1 MLQLL
6 SEFHSF
12 LRSVVHLEKSLCYT
26 IKPFLL
32 SLDILRKDGCVY
44 CAKDHAQ
51 GFWSLVRDEVS
62 FSRGADG
69 ARL

>member
-1 MLQLL
+1 M
-6 SEFHSF
+6 
-12 LRSVVHLEKSLCYT
+12 EKSLCYT

-32 SLDILRKDGCVY
+32 SLDVLRKDGSVY

-51 GFWSLVRDEVS
+51 GFWNLVRDEVS